1 MGMHN
6 ACRPLAIGR
15 LVLFTHNHSE
25 ITYSPQK
32 AEKLLQSR
40 GGKEKREREREREK
54 GEQIRLGPHS
64 EFRQTCRRRA
74 DGAKDQVGHTAGRS
88 SCRPSIRLWFFLNS
102 FCVGAHF
109 PLVSILAWPCP
120 AWLAGWLARRSGS
133 GPKRKASAGNDPSI
147 HLALPPPFLS
157 RATGNTRLTDLS
169 AKKEEKKQAS
179 PPPSPT
185 RTLAW
190 SRSRGHLVETLLV
203 RPPSRCL
210 CISSFWAVLFRHVW
224 LACVRRADERAD
236 GRTAGV
242 TG

>member
-40 GGKEKREREREREK
+40 GGKEKREREREK

-109 PLVSILAWPCP
+109 SLVSILAWPCP
-120 AWLAGWLARRSGS
+120 AWLAGWLVCLAAPGV
-133 GPKRKASAGNDPSI
+133 GEGQNAKHQPVMIHPSI
-147 HLALPPPFLS
+147 SPACPPARPPLS
-157 RATGNTRLTDLS
+157 SAHGRRAT
-169 AKKEEKKQAS
+169 
-179 PPPSPT
+179 
-185 RTLAW
+185 
-190 SRSRGHLVETLLV
+190 RG
-203 RPPSRCL
+203 
-210 CISSFWAVLFRHVW
+210 
-224 LACVRRADERAD
+224 
-236 GRTAGV
+236 
-242 TG
+242 

>member
-1 MGMHN
+1 MPAG
-6 ACRPLAIGR
+6 RSRLAA
-15 LVLFTHNHSE
+15 SS
-25 ITYSPQK
+25 YSPITILK
-32 AEKLLQSR
+32 LRIRLRRLRNYCKVEAER
-40 GGKEKREREREREK
+40 KREREREREK

-109 PLVSILAWPCP
+109 SLVSILAWPCP

-169 AKKEEKKQAS
+169 AKKEEEAGLPSS
-179 PPPSPT
+179 PPPLLPSSLTHSHSRLVSLSWSPCGD
-185 RTLAW
+185 LA
-190 SRSRGHLVETLLV
+190 
-203 RPPSRCL
+203 RPPAFPLSL
-210 CISSFWAVLFRHVW
+210 HLFVLGC
-224 LACVRRADERAD
+224 AI
-236 GRTAGV
+236 
-242 TG
+242 